1 MIDSVTMNETE
12 EEPGFMPNLCFPSE
26 SKFFLFVLFP
36 GQKVFISI
44 YHPKKALSSV
54 ELRWDSHSTSHNIYY
69 FLCAFSGLAY
79 FSVVVITKVTK
90 RLAGV
95 DNCLESKDDFQ
106 SLLTVQK
113 DFEKW

>member
-12 EEPGFMPNLCFPSE
+12 EEPGFMPGLCFPSE
-26 SKFFLFVLFP
+26 SKFFLFILFP

-54 ELRWDSHSTSHNIYY
+54 ELRFDSNKHLYK
-69 FLCAFSGLAY
+69 
-79 FSVVVITKVTK
+79 VIIIPYTKVTK
-90 RLAGV
+90 RMAGV
-95 DNCLESKDDFQ
+95 DNCLESKDDFD